1 MLHSTAC
8 SPPAPIEFDREENE
22 PPDARGLSSKRSVVV
37 VGIII
42 SQLINVH
49 TIMKED
55 VEAVGEERGWKC
67 QLSLHRQR
75 NHHPRLVRFRL
86 RLGIIQ
92 EINCA

>member
-1 MLHSTAC
+1 MC
-8 SPPAPIEFDREENE
+8 
-22 PPDARGLSSKRSVVV
+22 RGGKQPGAELSLVLKFSVVV
-37 VGIII
+37 AGIII

-49 TIMKED
+49 VIISED
-55 VEAVGEERGWKC
+55 AESVGGDRGWKC